1 MMESSQKVNDEIM
14 DSLREI
20 DRLCHVRMYL
30 IERNASI
37 SNIDDI
43 NSRIK
48 IEHNKIVELEG
59 ASHESA

>member
-20 DRLCHVRMYL
+20 DRLCRVRMYL

-59 ASHESA
+59 ESHESA

>member
-14 DSLREI
+14 ASLREI
-20 DRLCHVRMYL
+20 DRLCRVSTYL

-48 IEHNKIVELEG
+48 IEHNKIVDLEG
-59 ASHESA
+59 ANHESA

>member
-20 DRLCHVRMYL
+20 DRLCRVRTYF
-30 IERNASI
+30 I
-37 SNIDDI
+37 
-43 NSRIK
+43 
-48 IEHNKIVELEG
+48 IVELEG

>member
-20 DRLCHVRMYL
+20 DRLCRVRMYL
-30 IERNASI
+30 IERNA
-37 SNIDDI
+37 I

>member
-1 MMESSQKVNDEIM
+1 M
-14 DSLREI
+14 REI
-20 DRLCHVRMYL
+20 DRLCRVRTYL

>member
-14 DSLREI
+14 ASLKEI
-20 DRLCHVRMYL
+20 DRLCRVRTHL
-30 IERNASI
+30 IEKNASI
-37 SNIDDI
+37 FKIDVI

-59 ASHESA
+59 GSHESA

>member
-20 DRLCHVRMYL
+20 DRLCRVRMYL

-48 IEHNKIVELEG
+48 IEHSKIVELEG

>member
-20 DRLCHVRMYL
+20 DRLCRVRTYL

-43 NSRIK
+43 NSRNK

>member
-20 DRLCHVRMYL
+20 DRLCRVRTYL
-30 IERNASI
+30 IERTASI
-37 SNIDDI
+37 YNIDDI

-48 IEHNKIVELEG
+48 IEHNKIVDLEG
-59 ASHESA
+59 ANHESA

>member
-20 DRLCHVRMYL
+20 DRLCRVRTYL

-37 SNIDDI
+37 SNIDGI

-48 IEHNKIVELEG
+48 IEHNKIVDLEG
-59 ASHESA
+59 ANHESA